1 MSPLDLVQQLP
12 PAVAT
17 HTVMNAAERAA
28 ATADDGAK
36 FAVIQLGA
44 RQYKV
49 TPVAS
54 QRQPPNATHKY
65 MESLTCCFVY
75 VVCGCHQGDIVVA
88 DYNAALEVGTTTE
101 LDQVPSFA
109 PQERCVGDSMIL
121 LVLTGGICMC
131 TRSGPVGGVT
141 NQDSGGATID

>member
-36 FAVIQLGA
+36 FAVVQLGA

-54 QRQPPNATHKY
+54 QRQPPMQQTNA
-65 MESLTCCFVY
+65 
-75 VVCGCHQGDIVVA
+75 
-88 DYNAALEVGTTTE
+88 
-101 LDQVPSFA
+101 
-109 PQERCVGDSMIL
+109 
-121 LVLTGGICMC
+121 
-131 TRSGPVGGVT
+131 
-141 NQDSGGATID
+141 